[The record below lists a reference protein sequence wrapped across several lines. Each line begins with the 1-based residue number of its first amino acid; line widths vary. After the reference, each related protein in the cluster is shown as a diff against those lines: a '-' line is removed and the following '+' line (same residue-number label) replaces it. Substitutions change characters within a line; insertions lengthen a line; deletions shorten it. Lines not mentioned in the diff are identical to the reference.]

1 MQAICQKVGA
11 KCQISGV
18 IVTLLAYI
26 CTIKLLNKDMNLKMM
41 YFGLLL
47 LSASSVMAQPC
58 YDLTNMSVEQPN
70 RGVVAVRN
78 GQQVVVSW
86 RTLMTDQK
94 SESFDVFRNG

>member
-1 MQAICQKVGA
+1 
-11 KCQISGV
+11 
-18 IVTLLAYI
+18 
-26 CTIKLLNKDMNLKMM
+26 MNLKMM

-78 GQQVVVSW
+78 GQQVVV
-86 RTLMTDQK
+86 LVEYLVADGHYL
-94 SESFDVFRNG
+94 VFSV